1 MKKTFLIALIVF
13 TAILSSCEKDDFC
26 TNNNPTPRL
35 IFRFYD
41 ATDNSTLKT
50 VDSLSVWAPGKDSI
64 YKIQSNID
72 SIALPL
78 NTTTTETVYNISQGK
93 LNTGTITIKYTAD
106 LDFVSRS
113 CGFRYIF
120 NNVTITNNAG
130 WINSLTPTEISVIN
144 NQTNAHVQVLH

>member
-1 MKKTFLIALIVF
+1 MKKTFLITLIAL

-26 TNNNPTPRL
+26 TNSNPTPRL
-35 IFRFYD
+35 ILTFYD
-41 ATDNSTLKT
+41 YDNVSTIKK

-64 YKIQSNID
+64 YRIQSQVD

-78 NTTTTETVYNISQGK
+78 NTTTNETVYNFSQGR
-93 LNTGTITIKYTAD
+93 LNTGTITIKYKAE

-120 NNVTITNNAG
+120 NNITLTKNVS
-130 WINSLTPTEISVIN
+130 WIDSLSTKEISVIN
-144 NQTNAHVQVLH
+144 NQTNAHVKIFH